1 MQRRFMKSITFFLI
15 FSFLLLDFTVQKAKA
30 EMIDTGTIVTMA
42 KQDSNRARILAFL
55 DRQDVQQA
63 MVEQGVAPEE
73 ARQRVAA
80 LSDAEVMR
88 ISQVM
93 DQLPAGGDAFGT
105 VVVVSL
111 VVFIILLVTDI
122 AGLTHVFPLAFWI
135 RIRAG

>member
-1 MQRRFMKSITFFLI
+1 MQRRFMKSISFFLI
-15 FSFLLLDFTVQKAKA
+15 FSFLLLDFSVQKAKA
-30 EMIDTGTIVTMA
+30 EMIDTGTIVTRVNQQNA
-42 KQDSNRARILAFL
+42 RARVLSFL

-111 VVFIILLVTDI
+111 VVFIILLITDI
-122 AGLTHVFPLAFWI
+122 AGLTHVFPFVYH
-135 RIRAG
+135 RR